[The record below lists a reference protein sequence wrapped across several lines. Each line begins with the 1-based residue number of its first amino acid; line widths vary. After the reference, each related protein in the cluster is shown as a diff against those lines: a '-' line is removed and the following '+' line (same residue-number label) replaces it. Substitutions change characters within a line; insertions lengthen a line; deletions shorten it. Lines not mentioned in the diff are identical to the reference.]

1 MNLEVPVFPLN
12 LMYIVLSSLMIF
24 VSLENK
30 MHQILND
37 RRVNKVNLRK
47 EFFKISIDEL
57 ETLVEEID
65 PSAEFNKTMI
75 AEEFRQSISSDEVY
89 SSDYSLDD
97 DPEDE

>member
-1 MNLEVPVFPLN
+1 
-12 LMYIVLSSLMIF
+12 
-24 VSLENK
+24 

>member
-1 MNLEVPVFPLN
+1 
-12 LMYIVLSSLMIF
+12 
-24 VSLENK
+24 

-97 DPEDE
+97 DPDDE

>member
-1 MNLEVPVFPLN
+1 MQ
-12 LMYIVLSSLMIF
+12 
-24 VSLENK
+24 
-30 MHQILND
+30 QILND

-97 DPEDE
+97 DPDDE